1 MNAVKPFAMD
11 WSNFGLTCSE
21 PQPANWYIPPGSEPI
36 QEDQSCASAMLES
49 WENISPPSLLAK
61 ASHSEDE
68 LVVACVQKHQS
79 HSISASESSGPLNVE
94 DKLIMQLPLLV
105 QNKSA
110 IFSKRRNKSTST
122 STKTVASIK
131 VKEEHSAR
139 TNKQRVKKALP
150 EKPTTSNKVSNKA
163 RSVVLEGQSEAANTS
178 SNKVHS
184 KKTLVDIHAKSRASL
199 DKADSM
205 KALTDHNAK
214 ANVPSK
220 TKAEADVI
228 KESSDKNEAASSSA
242 QPRMKPNERASI
254 PTEKRKVRRSTEELH
269 QERVFVYQSIYPR
282 LRDLKDL
289 SSIQSF
295 SRPELE
301 SVLYMNSKP
310 LHSTGKKDNVV
321 QAVQILFEQQQL
333 MKPSELKVG
342 VPQRNRHLDQRQVNQ
357 PNELQTAV
365 PPPKKRP
372 PTQKDKEVSYRQ
384 VHSRLL
390 AVTDLS
396 ALMVEFKRYELRL
409 VARLHGVVFGTRSKK
424 QDYVDFVVKLIESKS
439 LMQPDELDTDAPQ
452 PKKRKTN
459 NALSTESITPS
470 YSSVQLCITPA
481 KDICDQS
488 TESASKL
495 SQQIKPQTDLGS
507 LQPSAITHVSDSD
520 IDSRSDSDSWASPI
534 FPSSDSSTSPP
545 VSPTYPSFDTSACE
559 SPNHVTSCFGHTHDL
574 GDVRSDLP
582 CVDVVSKPHSYS
594 DQVHQASPAPSRS
607 VKEATKLATTNCL
620 SVVQL
625 QSSMKVAFQ
634 AETYS
639 IWLSDNHASFAKL
652 RALTPEKEVSALC
665 ANSRL
670 LDISGFVEA
679 TVKRIDR
686 TSDQLIV
693 LLDVRPSKTK
703 SRVRN
708 SGPKDTPP
716 TVISVCALLSKGKIP
731 FLMDYKVFADAL
743 KKQWTVG
750 DFFKVQ
756 TIQNNE
762 RFGRLVD
769 PSEFEVLDED
779 SLPVLWYRQQF
790 DFGQPVHVIDVTSQK
805 PDCVHRLHMRAV
817 DDDDMRFPWNY
828 LPSPVRHAHRGE
840 DSELVQLLTSYFWYD
855 LISHFGVAK
864 SLTDFSSR
872 PIVHLLHS
880 FSELCCTV
888 STGLA
893 DDWDEF
899 IAIFE
904 PIVSRARDEAS
915 YSSSPAAIAVSTVLA
930 KVETLITGW
939 TEQGQIPE
947 GREDMRLELRE
958 ALTHMLQGA

>member
-1 MNAVKPFAMD
+1 MNAAKSFIMD
-11 WSNFGLTCSE
+11 WSNFGLMCSE
-21 PQPANWYIPPGSEPI
+21 PQPANWYIPPGSEPM
-36 QEDQSCASAMLES
+36 QEDQSSASAMLES

-61 ASHSEDE
+61 ASHSDDE

-79 HSISASESSGPLNVE
+79 HSTSASESSGPLNVE
-94 DKLIMQLPLLV
+94 DKLIMQL
-105 QNKSA
+105 
-110 IFSKRRNKSTST
+110 
-122 STKTVASIK
+122 
-131 VKEEHSAR
+131 
-139 TNKQRVKKALP
+139 
-150 EKPTTSNKVSNKA
+150 
-163 RSVVLEGQSEAANTS
+163 
-178 SNKVHS
+178 
-184 KKTLVDIHAKSRASL
+184 
-199 DKADSM
+199 
-205 KALTDHNAK
+205 
-214 ANVPSK
+214 
-220 TKAEADVI
+220 
-228 KESSDKNEAASSSA
+228 
-242 QPRMKPNERASI
+242 
-254 PTEKRKVRRSTEELH
+254 
-269 QERVFVYQSIYPR
+269 
-282 LRDLKDL
+282 
-289 SSIQSF
+289 
-295 SRPELE
+295 
-301 SVLYMNSKP
+301 
-310 LHSTGKKDNVV
+310 HSTDKKDNVA
-321 QAVQILFEQQQL
+321 QAVQTLVDQQQL
-333 MKPSELKVG
+333 MKPSELKVE
-342 VPQRNRHLDQRQVNQ
+342 VPKRKRYLDQQQVNQ
-357 PNELQTAV
+357 PNELQTTV
-365 PPPKKRP
+365 HPPKKRP
-372 PTQKDKEVSYRQ
+372 PTQKDTEVSYRQ
-384 VHSRLL
+384 IHSRLL

-396 ALMVEFKRYELRL
+396 TLMVEFNRYELRL
-409 VARLHGVVFGTRSKK
+409 VARLHGVVSATRSNKK
-424 QDYVDFVVKLIESKS
+424 YCVDSVVKLIESKS
-439 LMQPDELDTDAPQ
+439 LMQPDELDTHAPQ
-452 PKKRKTN
+452 PKKRKTD
-459 NALSTESITPS
+459 NALFTKNITPS
-470 YSSVQLCITPA
+470 YSSVHLCITPA
-481 KDICDQS
+481 EDIRDQS

-495 SQQIKPQTDLGS
+495 PQQTKPQTDLGS

-520 IDSRSDSDSWASPI
+520 IDSHTDSDSSASPV
-534 FPSSDSSTSPP
+534 FPLSDSSTSPP
-545 VSPTYPSFDTSACE
+545 VSPTYSSSDTLACE
-559 SPNHVTSCFGHTHDL
+559 SPNHVASCFGHTHDL
-574 GDVRSDLP
+574 GDVRSDLS
-582 CVDVVSKPHSYS
+582 CVDVVSKPHSYN

-620 SVVQL
+620 SVIQL

-652 RALTPEKEVSALC
+652 RALTPETEVSALC
-665 ANSRL
+665 AKSRL
-670 LDISGFVEA
+670 LGISGFVEA

-686 TSDQLIV
+686 TSDQLVV

-708 SGPKDTPP
+708 SVPKDTPP
-716 TVISVCALLSKGKIP
+716 TVISVCALSSKGKIP
-731 FLMDYKVFADAL
+731 FLMDYNVFADAI
-743 KKQWTVG
+743 KKSWTVG

-779 SLPVLWYRQQF
+779 SLPVLWNRQQS
-790 DFGQPVHVIDVTSQK
+790 DFQQSHVHVIDVTSQK

-817 DDDDMRFPWNY
+817 DEDDMRFPWNY

-864 SLTDFSSR
+864 SLTDVSSR

-930 KVETLITGW
+930 KVETIITGW

-958 ALTHMLQGA
+958 ALTHMLQGV